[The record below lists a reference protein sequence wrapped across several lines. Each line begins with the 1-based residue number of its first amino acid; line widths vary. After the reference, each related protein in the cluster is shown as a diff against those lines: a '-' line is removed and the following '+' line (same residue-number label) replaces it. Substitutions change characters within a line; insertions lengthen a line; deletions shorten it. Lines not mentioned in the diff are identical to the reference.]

1 MTSIAERGSTRT
13 RAVVPA
19 LAIPLTAC
27 VVTIAVVAPA
37 LLGAPVSTRSTAL
50 AVFVIGAGIL
60 FGLGVSDLVRAQES
74 RFARAVVAAGVLWSL
89 SALAASSE
97 PSLYSVGRVSSWLVE
112 AALVYL
118 LLSYPSGRL
127 TRRTDR
133 TLWAGVLSVLGL
145 LYLPTALVAQH
156 FPSPGVWSLCTSDC
170 PSNAFAL
177 GHSTPALVAD
187 LVVPL
192 REALAVGLFVGVVV
206 AVTQRRR
213 SAGPLLR
220 RMLGAIVFVAVARA
234 ILLGAFFLI
243 RRIAPGSSALDVLM
257 WAYLFSLPAVGLAC
271 VAGRL
276 NRRLFAADAMDR
288 LARATRTSSSAA
300 HVSRALARALEDPS
314 LRILHSFPS
323 DSGSWVDESGSPA
336 ALPQDGSEQHVTG
349 VASGSWRIAV
359 VHDPALAEEPGLVQT
374 AGSYALTALEND
386 HLIDELQ
393 SSLEA
398 LAESRLQGIAAE
410 DRERRKIERD
420 LHDGAQQRLIAVRV
434 KLELAAEELEERYP
448 AGAEKVRALGSDIDA
463 TIDEVRSFARG
474 IYPSLLVEAGLGG
487 ALRSAGRSAA
497 LPTTVRADRLDRY
510 PPEVETTVY
519 FSCSEALQNAAKH
532 ASGAT
537 RVTISVWQDHG
548 LHFRVADDGVGFDV
562 QSTSYG
568 TGLGNVSERLA
579 AVGGTLS
586 VRSGPDQG
594 TTVEGSIPLS

>member
-1 MTSIAERGSTRT
+1 VM
-13 RAVVPA
+13 
-19 LAIPLTAC
+19 
-27 VVTIAVVAPA
+27 
-37 LLGAPVSTRSTAL
+37 
-50 AVFVIGAGIL
+50 
-60 FGLGVSDLVRAQES
+60 
-74 RFARAVVAAGVLWSL
+74 
-89 SALAASSE
+89 
-97 PSLYSVGRVSSWLVE
+97 
-112 AALVYL
+112 
-118 LLSYPSGRL
+118 
-127 TRRTDR
+127 
-133 TLWAGVLSVLGL
+133 
-145 LYLPTALVAQH
+145 
-156 FPSPGVWSLCTSDC
+156 
-170 PSNAFAL
+170 
-177 GHSTPALVAD
+177 
-187 LVVPL
+187 
-192 REALAVGLFVGVVV
+192 
-206 AVTQRRR
+206 
-213 SAGPLLR
+213 
-220 RMLGAIVFVAVARA
+220 
-234 ILLGAFFLI
+234 
-243 RRIAPGSSALDVLM
+243 M
-257 WAYLFSLPAVGLAC
+257 WAYVVSLPAVGLAC

-288 LARATRTSSSAA
+288 IARAVRTSSSAA
-300 HVSRALARALEDPS
+300 HVSQVLAQALEDPS
-314 LRILHSFPS
+314 LRIVHSFPA
-323 DSGSWVDESGSPA
+323 DSGSWVDEFGSPA

-359 VHDPALAEEPGLVQT
+359 VHDPALAEEPALVQT
-374 AGSYALTALEND
+374 AASYALTALEND

-393 SSLEA
+393 SSLEK
-398 LAESRLQGIAAE
+398 LAESRLHGIAAE
-410 DRERRKIERD
+410 YRERRKIERD